1 MQNNEHVTLKNA
13 LVKVLK
19 EKGLAAHQVLET
31 DFGRGEHGFSFPI
44 YAGDKGSSMVATVH
58 MIQRKDG
65 TWRKKVELATWLEE
79 LIDGVGFGDSE
90 KVN

>member
-1 MQNNEHVTLKNA
+1 MQNNEHVALKNSLA
-13 LVKVLK
+13 KALK
-19 EKGLAAHQVLET
+19 EKRLAAHQVHET
-31 DFGRGEHGFSFPI
+31 DFGRGEHGISFPI
-44 YAGDKGSSMVATVH
+44 YAGDKDPSMVATVH

-90 KVN
+90 